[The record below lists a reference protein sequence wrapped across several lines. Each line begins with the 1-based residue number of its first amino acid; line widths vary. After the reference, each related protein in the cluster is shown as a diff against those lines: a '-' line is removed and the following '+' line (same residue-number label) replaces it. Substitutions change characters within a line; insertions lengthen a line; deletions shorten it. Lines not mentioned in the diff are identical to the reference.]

1 MGEITV
7 ENNQKVI
14 IRYEP
19 VLLYLYLFGILTVL
33 MFFGIFEGEPV
44 ESFLV
49 VLLLESFLLLAHIV
63 LRDRITAE
71 INKEGI
77 NIIGERF
84 IKWEEI
90 EKWSYEP
97 TNRIKS
103 NKLKIELRN
112 GESYEIR
119 GFRYLK
125 VTRALKQYIPEK
137 QSRFSLIWDYFVRG
151 LFIISIILIFTIKY
165 WS

>member
-1 MGEITV
+1 M
-7 ENNQKVI
+7 KI
-14 IRYEP
+14 I
-19 VLLYLYLFGILTVL
+19 
-33 MFFGIFEGEPV
+33 EG
-44 ESFLV
+44 
-49 VLLLESFLLLAHIV
+49 
-63 LRDRITAE
+63 
-71 INKEGI
+71 GI
-77 NIIGERF
+77 NIIGERI

>member
-1 MGEITV
+1 M

-33 MFFGIFEGEPV
+33 MFFGIFEGESV

-49 VLLLESFLLLAHIV
+49 VLLLESFLLIAHIV

-77 NIIGERF
+77 NIIGERI

-90 EKWSYEP
+90 EKWSYDVFSH
-97 TNRIKS
+97 IK
-103 NKLKIELRN
+103 
-112 GESYEIR
+112 
-119 GFRYLK
+119 
-125 VTRALKQYIPEK
+125 
-137 QSRFSLIWDYFVRG
+137 
-151 LFIISIILIFTIKY
+151 
-165 WS
+165 